1 MHSSPVARIPKPN
14 VIERK
19 MDRYMRSPTSVRLAV
34 AVIVTTT
41 ATVAVLGGVLMR
53 LLDHK
58 EYPDIWVA
66 LWWAAQTVTTVGY
79 GDVTPKDPTGRIVA
93 AVVMFDGI
101 AFLSITVAA
110 ITSTFVARAQAERA
124 ALAEAADVAQD
135 ESVDARLA
143 DLAQRLD
150 RIEAALGKLAER

>member
-1 MHSSPVARIPKPN
+1 VARIPKPN
-14 VIERK
+14 LVERK

-41 ATVAVLGGVLMR
+41 ATVAVFGGVLMR

-93 AVVMFDGI
+93 AIVMFDGI

-124 ALAEAADVAQD
+124 TLEEAHEDASVEAQ
-135 ESVDARLA
+135 LA

-150 RIEAALGKLAER
+150 RIETALTELTER

>member
-1 MHSSPVARIPKPN
+1 VARIPKLN
-14 VIERK
+14 LVERK

-124 ALAEAADVAQD
+124 ALHEVEE
-135 ESVDARLA
+135 ESVDAQLA
-143 DLAQRLD
+143 DLARRLD
-150 RIEAALGKLAER
+150 RIETTLAKLTER

>member
-1 MHSSPVARIPKPN
+1 
-14 VIERK
+14 

-34 AVIVTTT
+34 GVIVTTT
-41 ATVAVLGGVLMR
+41 ATVALLGGLLMR

-93 AVVMFDGI
+93 TLVMFDGI

-124 ALAEAADVAQD
+124 ALADAQQDAQD

-143 DLAQRLD
+143 DLAQRLE
-150 RIEAALGKLAER
+150 RIETTLAKLTDT

>member
-110 ITSTFVARAQAERA
+110 ITSTFVARAQAER
-124 ALAEAADVAQD
+124 EAVEEAREDAGV
-135 ESVDARLA
+135 EARLA
-143 DLAQRLD
+143 DLARRLD
-150 RIEAALGKLAER
+150 RIETALAKLTDR

>member
-1 MHSSPVARIPKPN
+1 VARIPKLN
-14 VIERK
+14 LVERK

-93 AVVMFDGI
+93 AIVMFDGI

-124 ALAEAADVAQD
+124 ALHEVEE
-135 ESVDARLA
+135 ESVDAQLA

-150 RIEAALGKLAER
+150 RIETALAKLTDG

>member
-1 MHSSPVARIPKPN
+1 VARIPKAK
-14 VIERK
+14 VIERR

-34 AVIVTTT
+34 GVIVATT
-41 ATVAVLGGVLMR
+41 ATVAVLGGLLMR
-53 LLDHK
+53 LLDHR

>member
-1 MHSSPVARIPKPN
+1 
-14 VIERK
+14 

-34 AVIVTTT
+34 GVIVATT
-41 ATVAVLGGVLMR
+41 ATVAVLGGLLMR
-53 LLDHK
+53 LLDHR